1 MGTHPIFESDF
12 DCLTEFRMQRIVRKA
27 GNYFRVLGLPQSYK
41 IDQTT
46 LRERVR
52 KLQQE
57 AHPDKGGSLEQ
68 SAEINEAARNLK
80 CNHKRGL
87 HLLELNNIEIAENET
102 AASADSFVFEVM
114 EINEEIE
121 EADSVEELRSI

>member
-1 MGTHPIFESDF
+1 
-12 DCLTEFRMQRIVRKA
+12 MQRIVRSA

-41 IDQTT
+41 IDQTS

-57 AHPDKGGSLEQ
+57 AHPDKGVVVENLKLHWGHFQPRILIWKTTATQEKGGSLEQ

-87 HLLELNNIEIAENET
+87 HLWTGPLIF
-102 AASADSFVFEVM
+102 SFFEKSRQTP
-114 EINEEIE
+114 
-121 EADSVEELRSI
+121 AK